1 MMNPQNPLYGQLCAF
16 TGKLQKYTRKEA
28 MQIVSEIGGLSG
40 NGVTKKTRFLIV
52 GTQLRDGKSRKQLKA
67 EKNLARGQNIEA
79 ISELVFYKM
88 LSSDGY
94 GQICMDEWLLRCD
107 SP

>member
-1 MMNPQNPLYGQLCAF
+1 MTNRKNPLYGQRCAF

-28 MQIVSEIGGLSG
+28 MQVVSEIGGLCGSS
-40 NGVTKKTRFLIV
+40 VTKKTRFLIL
-52 GTQLRDGKSRKQLKA
+52 GTQLRAGKSNKQLKA
-67 EKNLARGQNIEA
+67 EKNLANGQNIEV
-79 ISELVFYKM
+79 ISERVFYKM

-94 GQICMDEWLLRCD
+94 SQICMDEWLLRCD